1 MKRGIGFTEMIL
13 FILPFVTVTGICLA
27 GGIFPSP
34 WPQWQGPKRNNISGD
49 TYLLKEWPTNGPAL
63 LWTASGCGKGYSSL
77 AVTYRMI
84 YTAGT
89 SNDQTY
95 VVAFDLDGKLK
106 WRVPNGKP
114 WSAGP
119 NMNWARSYDGARA
132 TPTVN
137 DGLVYHL
144 NEMGHL
150 SAFDATDGKVVWSL
164 NFLSEF
170 GAKVP
175 DYGYSES
182 VLIDGDKLICYPGGT
197 KGYMVALNRKNG
209 SVIWAN
215 TNINLAA
222 AFSSAI
228 LAEDQGIRE
237 VITLTE
243 THVIGVNA
251 DTGELLWKHPFTN
264 KRQNNI
270 PTPIYDNGSVY
281 ASTGYGSGSIRLKL
295 VVDGKKVTVSQVW
308 ANAELDNV
316 HGGVVL
322 MDGFLYGASH
332 EKPAWLCL
340 NAETGQRQWRD
351 AGVGSGSVVYADGM
365 LYCVGEHGTV
375 ALVVCTSKGYEVK
388 GSFELPKGDEGM
400 SWAHPVVCNGRLYIR
415 HADHLY
421 AYNIREK

>member
-1 MKRGIGFTEMIL
+1 MKRGIRFSATL
-13 FILPFVTVTGICLA
+13 LLLLCFVTVSGVCFA
-27 GGIFPSP
+27 GEWT
-34 WPQWQGPKRNNISGD
+34 WPQWQGPERNSVSKETG
-49 TYLLKEWPTNGPAL
+49 LLKEWPKGGPTL
-63 LWTASGCGKGYSSL
+63 LWTAAGCGKGYSSM
-77 AVTYRMI
+77 AVTGRML

-95 VVAFDLDGKLK
+95 VLAFDLAGNLK
-106 WRVPNGKP
+106 WRMPNGKP
-114 WSAGP
+114 WAASPDMSFAK
-119 NMNWARSYDGARA
+119 AYDGARA

-144 NEMGHL
+144 NETGHL
-150 SAFDATDGKVVWSL
+150 SAFNAEDGKLVWSL
-164 NFLSEF
+164 NLLSEF

-175 DYGYSES
+175 DYGYAES

-197 KGYMVALNRKNG
+197 KGYMAALNKKTG

-228 LAEDQGIRE
+228 LAEDQGVRQI
-237 VITLTE
+237 ITLAE
-243 THVIGVNA
+243 THIIGVNA
-251 DTGELLWKHPFTN
+251 DTGDLLWRHPFTN

-270 PTPIYDNGSVY
+270 PTPIYDKGSVY

-295 VVDGKKVTVSQVW
+295 GVEGKKVTVSQVW

-332 EKPAWLCL
+332 EKSVWLCL
-340 NAETGQRQWRD
+340 NAETGQRQWRE
-351 AGVGSGSVVYADGM
+351 AGVGNGSVVYADGR
-365 LYCVGEHGTV
+365 LYCLGERGTM
-375 ALVVCTSKGYEVK
+375 ALVTCTPKGYELA
-388 GSFELPKGDEGM
+388 GSFEVPKGGEGM
-400 SWAHPVVCNGRLYIR
+400 RWAHPVVCNGRLYIR

-421 AYNIREK
+421 AYDIRAK